1 MKYLDVV
8 KHVVKKSRWGS
19 YFFSPFP
26 KSVLY
31 TSVYSNIV
39 HLCAQKDAGKS
50 ESVDTALRERMK
62 HVLEEALLH
71 IPWYRDNVRVDPRS
85 ITLENVYEKLEEFPY
100 LTKKIVMNNWNS
112 FLNEKYSI
120 RQLKTGSTE
129 GTTGEG
135 LLIASSRREIG
146 MQKAFHEYWM
156 RDIHFDFLK
165 TRILRFGLYGL
176 RSVSLSPVQRCGN
189 CLLVSPMHLIKDWF
203 KPIYDECVKF
213 SPEVIHAYPTL
224 LYLFARYV
232 NENNLPPIKVQ
243 GLLLTSDVFL
253 YYHYMNFKKAFGN
266 PRIYGSY
273 NMSEH
278 VALGK
283 AVVNEADKTI
293 GYQLDNL
300 YAYNENLK
308 DKYGNHEIVGTSYWN
323 EAMPFIRYR
332 TQDFG
337 KINDTGFIKSL
348 DGRGGA
354 FLTTKTGYK
363 VSGISFLVLE
373 DYVWN
378 YVEAVQIV
386 QHERGKL
393 VICIVPRPD
402 YTDEIGE
409 KIILNLEQKNPGLFD
424 YAVRLVEEMI
434 KGRSTKVN
442 SVIVDINE

>member
-1 MKYLDVV
+1 
-8 KHVVKKSRWGS
+8 
-19 YFFSPFP
+19 
-26 KSVLY
+26 
-31 TSVYSNIV
+31 
-39 HLCAQKDAGKS
+39 
-50 ESVDTALRERMK
+50 
-62 HVLEEALLH
+62 
-71 IPWYRDNVRVDPRS
+71 
-85 ITLENVYEKLEEFPY
+85 
-100 LTKKIVMNNWNS
+100 
-112 FLNEKYSI
+112 
-120 RQLKTGSTE
+120 
-129 GTTGEG
+129 
-135 LLIASSRREIG
+135 
-146 MQKAFHEYWM
+146 
-156 RDIHFDFLK
+156 
-165 TRILRFGLYGL
+165 
-176 RSVSLSPVQRCGN
+176 
-189 CLLVSPMHLIKDWF
+189 
-203 KPIYDECVKF
+203 
-213 SPEVIHAYPTL
+213 
-224 LYLFARYV
+224 
-232 NENNLPPIKVQ
+232 
-243 GLLLTSDVFL
+243 
-253 YYHYMNFKKAFGN
+253 MNFKKAFGN

-409 KIILNLEQKNPGLFD
+409 K
-424 YAVRLVEEMI
+424 
-434 KGRSTKVN
+434 
-442 SVIVDINE
+442 